1 MVSSGSCTQITP
13 QITVYAATTVRILLL
28 YVYNIFIVL
37 IRNFSVLNIY
47 IQSNLYMRGHL
58 WDKKKHHLCDKE
70 KVAL

>member
-37 IRNFSVLNIY
+37 ITNFSVLNMY
-47 IQSNLYMRGHL
+47 IQSNLY
-58 WDKKKHHLCDKE
+58 
-70 KVAL
+70 